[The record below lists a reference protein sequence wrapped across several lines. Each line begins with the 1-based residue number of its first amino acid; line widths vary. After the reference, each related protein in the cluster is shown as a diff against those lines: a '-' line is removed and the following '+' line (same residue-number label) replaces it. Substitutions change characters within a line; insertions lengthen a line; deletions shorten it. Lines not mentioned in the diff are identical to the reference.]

1 MVTMDQM
8 MLFATVVP
16 MDASGAN
23 ERNGGNGANGDN
35 GENGDYGAK
44 PNPNPS
50 CGLQW
55 ITIAIF
61 AI

>member
-35 GENGDYGAK
+35 GDDGANPNPK
-44 PNPNPS
+44 PNPNPINH
-50 CGLQW
+50 CHHGLQ
-55 ITIAIF
+55 
-61 AI
+61 